1 MVLGR
6 GIGPLGRG
14 GARRRTRRRMIAL
27 SAMQKSKIEKES
39 GKSVDNMTDEE
50 LEAEM
55 KKRGMEV
62 TKDEAGE
69 G

>member
-1 MVLGR
+1 
-6 GIGPLGRG
+6 
-14 GARRRTRRRMIAL
+14 MIIYNTTLASYNL
-27 SAMQKSKIEKES
+27 ILDISSIEKQA

-55 KKRGMEV
+55 KKHGMEV
-62 TKDEAGE
+62 PKDEVSE

>member
-27 SAMQKSKIEKES
+27 SSAQKSQIEKQA

-55 KKRGMEV
+55 KKRGIEV
-62 TKDEAGE
+62 PKDEAGE

>member
-1 MVLGR
+1 
-6 GIGPLGRG
+6 
-14 GARRRTRRRMIAL
+14 MIAL
-27 SAMQKSKIEKES
+27 SSAQKSQIEKQA

-62 TKDEAGE
+62 PKDEAGE
-69 G
+69 D